1 MIGTFFSLI
10 IAILL
15 YIYPLPAEAV
25 TNSPYLAVTMFVIA
39 AFFILTQTAITL
51 FAWTPLQK
59 TEQNLTP
66 RVMEAFKHDR
76 NLRVTN
82 LFLLLFLFFTYLV
95 VIDILFLDQFSKQH
109 LLIIWTLLL
118 GIAVDFLHH
127 HLRRVMD
134 FLDPFHVV
142 EFFSRSAQE
151 CVRGSKEAELCGWID
166 TLSETAVKAISRNST
181 SLSLLAT
188 DKLRLIARNYLEVAK
203 GITYHADEDKS
214 KFGGAD
220 HVSYTLFYLFQ
231 RMELIFEKALKEKL
245 EPICSKIVTTLGKI
259 CIYGAKYDIS
269 LASYPIYYLGKFTG
283 KAQFEGLQEVG
294 NRATLT
300 LLEVSKVIINEVDLQ
315 YVEIKE
321 PFLSIIDNM
330 HEIAKESFRKDK
342 TMNIRILTQPF
353 YELRELFQSGKLA
366 NHQDTPSIISNIDIV
381 LNEFTTLETVMTT
394 MPPVPQMMK
403 EREETPEETKE
414 KPKEEPESE

>member
-1 MIGTFFSLI
+1 MSGTFFSLI
-10 IAILL
+10 IAIFL
-15 YIYPLPAEAV
+15 YIKPLPAEAI
-25 TNSPYLAVTMFVIA
+25 TNSTYLAMTMFIVAALFVI
-39 AFFILTQTAITL
+39 TQTAITI
-51 FAWTPLQK
+51 FAWAPLQK

-66 RVMEAFKHDR
+66 RIMEAFKHDR

-95 VIDILFLDQFSKQH
+95 VIDILLLDQFSKQH
-109 LLIIWTLLL
+109 LLVIWTLLL
-118 GIAVDFLHH
+118 GVAVDFLHH

-151 CVRGSKEAELCGWID
+151 CVRGAKEAELCGWID
-166 TLSETAVKAISRNST
+166 TLSDTSVKAISRNCT
-181 SLSLLAT
+181 SLSLLAI
-188 DKLRLIARNYLEVAK
+188 DKLRLISRNYLEVAK

-259 CIYGAKYDIS
+259 CIYGAKYDIT
-269 LASYPIYYLGKFTG
+269 LASYPLYYLGKFTG

-300 LLEVSKVIINEVDLQ
+300 LLEVSKVIVKEVDLQ

-321 PFLSIIDNM
+321 TFLSIVNNM
-330 HEIAKESFRKDK
+330 HEIAKDTFKNDK
-342 TMNIRILTQPF
+342 MMNIRILTQPF
-353 YELRELFQSGKLA
+353 YELRELFQTEKLA
-366 NHQDTPSIISNIDIV
+366 NHQDTPSIVSNIDIV
-381 LNEFTTLETVMTT
+381 LDEFTTLETVMST
-394 MPPVPQMMK
+394 MPPVPQMVK
-403 EREETPEETKE
+403 EREATPEATEE
-414 KPKEEPESE
+414 KPKEEPEE